1 MLPHVRTILNI
12 EDDVLA
18 TLRALATRDRK
29 PLGAVVSAMLR
40 RAVEP
45 PIKAPKSTRN
55 GIPLFPVSP
64 NARVV
69 TPEQIKE
76 LLDPVS

>member
-1 MLPHVRTILNI
+1 
-12 EDDVLA
+12 
-18 TLRALATRDRK
+18 
-29 PLGAVVSAMLR
+29 MLR

-45 PIKAPKSTRN
+45 PTKAPKTTRN

-64 NARVV
+64 HARAV

-76 LLDPVS
+76 LLEEDIKELLGGQP